1 MGGKKKKI
9 KKNKKKNNSQ
19 EENNNKQ
26 DNSENVNNSQKSK
39 KNNNNSYKPKG
50 LVNLGLSC
58 YMNSILQ
65 CFFHINKL
73 RDFFIS
79 NKNKFD
85 AEKQPISK
93 GLSEIMYELKYGN
106 RKSFKPT
113 KFKEII
119 ADKNPLFIKNK
130 AGDAKDLFFNL
141 IDGLLDELS
150 DINSKEP
157 SNSEE
162 IDLSNKID
170 VYNETKKEVDENNII
185 NQIFIGFYETIY
197 KCPKTN
203 EHIYSFQVESFIL
216 FELENIKKFYNSDEL
231 TLDLC
236 FQFYKRKQENSSF
249 FCNLCKTTQTN
260 KSVNGIYSPPKILT
274 IILDRGHGKTFKGT
288 VEFDKEINIKK
299 YIDKSNKK
307 GKIDFLYKLIC
318 ICTHTGDSS
327 SKGHYTSCCL
337 NENGKFYYFSD
348 EYVEEIKDE
357 NELYDDEPYILFYQ
371 KIENDND
378 NNENDIKMENLSNNL
393 INNNENNNTINNNKI
408 NIIDEKEKQKTYN
421 FKGARKKYMKRKN
434 KTEEDKKEN
443 IEKEK
448 NENDENDGNDLKYKY
463 KEINNIQNQNQNLLM
478 KNNQIEENISESIE
492 YDERLINKYYKYKN
506 SEKEKETKNNIDKNN
521 NNDLKKINNKPLNDT
536 GIKNKKIENIKTK
549 KQKALIQEVLNLFM
563 EESNEKYNIKYYPN
577 KEKEKDPLIWKLI
590 IKGPPNSFYE
600 DLDIIFKIDFKSLE
614 FEYLSKLTYIKTKIL
629 HLNFY
634 TFLEKIPF
642 KYKYDSNLSFY
653 QNLKKY
659 FDFLYELFI
668 HPNTDDNTDNW
679 IDEEKLIIY
688 NEYPDEYKKF
698 AKDPFLFFNNFK
710 NN

>member
-1 MGGKKKKI
+1 MGGKN

-26 DNSENVNNSQKSK
+26 DHSENISNSQKSK

-85 AEKQPISK
+85 AEKQPISE

-236 FQFYKRKQENSSF
+236 FKFYKRTQENSSF
-249 FCNLCKTTQTN
+249 FCNLCKMTQTN
-260 KSVNGIYSPPKILT
+260 NSVNGIYSPPEILT

-378 NNENDIKMENLSNNL
+378 NNENDEDIKMENLSNNL

-434 KTEEDKKEN
+434 KAEEDKKEN

-448 NENDENDGNDLKYKY
+448 NENDENDGNDLKYKDE
-463 KEINNIQNQNQNLLM
+463 EINNIQNQNQNLLM
-478 KNNQIEENISESIE
+478 KNNQIEENVSEPIE
-492 YDERLINKYYKYKN
+492 HDKNLINKYYKNKK
-506 SEKEKETKNNIDKNN
+506 SEKEKETKNNIDNNN
-521 NNDLKKINNKPLNDT
+521 NNDLKMINNKSLNDT

-698 AKDPFLFFNNFK
+698 AKDPFLIFNNFK